1 MHERER
7 WQMILGAIKDRAVVT
22 VRELIVR
29 TGASPAT
36 LRRDL
41 AKLEETGQIK
51 RVHGGVEALNFDDRP
66 HLATRAFEASQSL
79 RAASKRAISRAAA
92 SLCQDNDSII
102 INAGHHLSDG

>member
-41 AKLEETGQIK
+41 AKLEESGADQ
-51 RVHGGVEALNFDDRP
+51 
-66 HLATRAFEASQSL
+66 
-79 RAASKRAISRAAA
+79 
-92 SLCQDNDSII
+92 
-102 INAGHHLSDG
+102 AGAWRGRGAQF